1 MATGIE
7 IVGAVAACIEV
18 IRFSKSIVSFVS
30 DITQESSEIPN
41 TLINF
46 RFTIEGVG
54 NVFENIQDAI
64 KEQGLSESDNC
75 VKVVS
80 DNGRHCALLLA
91 KLEDQLPKIPATK
104 TTQKVWLAL
113 KQKINEKVIQDQVG
127 RLKLCMQITQVA
139 LWAIESRHMSRQ
151 DAKIEE
157 IQELLSELAAAPA
170 YSPSSS
176 NDRDYNQ
183 IRTNI
188 DKIREVATRESSVY
202 NLDMDSVS
210 DRRAAMPVSP
220 SGLDTLPSA
229 LRTLLETERP
239 TTPPRNDPVDT
250 LEGRGMFLRA
260 ANEESQRVLPRE
272 EVMKREERRADLLL
286 KCATIRHHERAL
298 EILIRLWESESLQ
311 DDASISP
318 KRLGQ
323 LGSKAA
329 KILLNS
335 QRLGHFTDQ
344 EQAVDRE
351 RASSVL
357 NGSLDVLMKKIG
369 TLQPYPYKTLLEVGE
384 LCIHLLKETGKA
396 TYVGQTGNALRRR
409 IGDQHA
415 IPSDWPHSFEASRSQ
430 ALAWCEPTSLKR
442 LHERWPD
449 TATVADRPDLL
460 SLNFDVRSAGFRFD
474 EAVGGISP
482 LHLAVIYEEK
492 EILAEM
498 LGEVEDINVGSST
511 PLMEAAMNGNEDIA
525 SMLLK
530 HDASV
535 ERVDAKKR
543 TALHYAQ
550 IGKGSNV
557 ATLSK
562 SFLDAPQGRLLLE
575 KEDVQGKTALYLACK
590 KGNSDTVELLVN
602 EHKARVNVVDVYDQ
616 TALHATVEAT
626 DRPEERLKVARILL
640 EAKADPNKSDY
651 GDRTPLSIACSHGN
665 CDLVRHLLEY
675 GANPNKKGPE
685 GQTPLIMATKFKHV
699 DVVLALMAR
708 GAQPNIKDDRKQ
720 SALTYAERTKTTSD
734 IYNILC
740 GRATSHRRQM
750 SIASE
755 RSATSRRTDTTSTRS
770 VAHRSFDFAS
780 EGSSS
785 ISRRSSNQ

>member
-311 DDASISP
+311 NDASISP

-323 LGSKAA
+323 FGSKAA

-396 TYVGQTGNALRRR
+396 TYVGQTGNAL
-409 IGDQHA
+409 H
-415 IPSDWPHSFEASRSQ
+415 
-430 ALAWCEPTSLKR
+430 
-442 LHERWPD
+442 
-449 TATVADRPDLL
+449 RPGSGLT
-460 SLNFDVRSAGFRFD
+460 RQW
-474 EAVGGISP
+474 GGISP

-498 LGEVEDINVGSST
+498 LGEVEDIDVGSST